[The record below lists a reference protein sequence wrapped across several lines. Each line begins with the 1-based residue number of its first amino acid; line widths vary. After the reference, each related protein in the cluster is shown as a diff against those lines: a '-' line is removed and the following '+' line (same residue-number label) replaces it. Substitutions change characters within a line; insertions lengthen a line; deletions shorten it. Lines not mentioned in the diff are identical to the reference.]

1 MRESLKFVALVLF
14 VLLLSPQELCAQD
27 AASPVSDF
35 DPDLVVAKVADTEFT
50 LGYLYSVV
58 LEREMYVSTPLE
70 DAKRRQDLLVGL
82 IDAKLIETEAREIS
96 LKNRYGALARARR
109 AEIVTAIN
117 IFVAEVVSSRLT
129 LDSATID
136 TFYNNHITRYSV
148 PTDQR
153 RARVISVWKE
163 GHGPTGARSSDQDS
177 LYKGWYP
184 EDKIDS
190 LYTRLCEGEAFE
202 ELAIRYSEDGASR
215 GKMGDLGWVTWQS
228 MGAGKF
234 ADILKSQPVHM
245 ISKPL
250 ETDVAWHILQVTA
263 ERSAGPVPL
272 GPEVMGDILSN
283 LAEQQQTIIMRGL
296 SDSLLAVAQI
306 DWNEDAAQLPHDQL
320 KRDMI
325 LVIVNGRDTVF
336 GEEYLQDKEKWQDR
350 YTHAP
355 PEPDRREIILR
366 EDYIRF
372 ACWRDYLRELGFIE
386 RPEVVA
392 EKNRILQFEREA
404 IVHKRIDS
412 TMVIDPD
419 SSMIQKYYRD
429 SIHLYGTGPGD
440 LRLAWNSIKAKLISD
455 ERARTYDHWRRAAAA
470 RYGLKRY
477 EDRLALLPFIPRK
490 PKK

>member
-1 MRESLKFVALVLF
+1 MRVSAKFTAF
-14 VLLLSPQELCAQD
+14 VLLSLSLSPQFLRAQD
-27 AASPVSDF
+27 AASPVTDF

-50 LGYLYSVV
+50 LGYLHSVV
-58 LEREMYVSTPLE
+58 LERGMYVSTPLE
-70 DAKRRQDLLVGL
+70 DAQRRRDLLSGL
-82 IDAKLIETEAREIS
+82 IDDKLVETEARS
-96 LKNRYGALARARR
+96 VNLKNRYGALARARR

-117 IFVAEVVSSRLT
+117 LFVAEVVTPQLK

-136 TFYNNHITRYSV
+136 TFYNNHIARYSA

-163 GHGPTGARSSDQDS
+163 GHGPSEGKSTDQDS

-202 ELAIRYSEDGASR
+202 DLAIRYSEDGASR

-234 ADILKSQPVHM
+234 ADILKSQPIHM

-263 ERSAGPVPL
+263 DRAAGPVPL
-272 GPEVMGDILSN
+272 GPDIIGDILAN
-283 LAEQQQTIIMRGL
+283 LAEQQQTILMRGL
-296 SDSLLAVAQI
+296 NDSLLAAAQL
-306 DWNEDAAQLPHDQL
+306 DWNEAAALLPHDQL

-336 GEEYLQDKEKWQDR
+336 AEEYLQDREKWQDR

-355 PEPDRREIILR
+355 PEPDRRQLILR
-366 EDYIRF
+366 EDYVRF
-372 ACWRDYLRELGFIE
+372 ACWRGYLSERGFIE
-386 RPEVVA
+386 RPTVVA

-404 IVHKRIDS
+404 IVHMRIDS
-412 TMVIDPD
+412 TVVIDPD

-429 SIHLYGTGPGD
+429 SVHLYGTGPSS
-440 LRLAWNSIKAKLISD
+440 LKLAWNSIKSKLISD
-455 ERARTYDHWRRAAAA
+455 ERARTYDRWRKAAAA

-477 EDRLALLPFIPRK
+477 DDRLALLPLIPRK